1 MDRRRMPAQRRD
13 PDLHE
18 WKQRQAGQ
26 DVVQFLRARDVEYA
40 DIGVAPGHPPQMAP
54 GPCALQLHGADT
66 LRLLQRVGSLS
77 RQIVRDPYLHFDV
90 KQHDDEIFLQG

>member
-1 MDRRRMPAQRRD
+1 
-13 PDLHE
+13 
-18 WKQRQAGQ
+18 
-26 DVVQFLRARDVEYA
+26 
-40 DIGVAPGHPPQMAP
+40 MAP